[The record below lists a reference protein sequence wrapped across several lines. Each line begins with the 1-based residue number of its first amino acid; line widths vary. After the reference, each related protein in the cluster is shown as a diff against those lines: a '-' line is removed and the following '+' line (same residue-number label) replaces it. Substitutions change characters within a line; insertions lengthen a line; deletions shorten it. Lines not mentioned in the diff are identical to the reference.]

1 MIDRLAIEGYRS
13 IRSLVVDLAPLTVV
27 TGRNGAGKSSL
38 YRALRLL
45 AAAGQARAVGE
56 LAADGGLDAVRWAG
70 PEKISRAVREGGP
83 TQGLV
88 RSGPVALRLGFSDAE
103 GLGYA
108 LDLGLPIPQS
118 TPQSPSLFDRD
129 PVIKQEHV
137 FAGLDPRPAGLLVER
152 KGPLAKVQA
161 DGGWREL
168 TRGLAP
174 WTSLLDEHSGEA
186 DAPEI
191 AGVRRTMRSWRFHDA
206 FRTDA
211 ASPARQPQVGTRSPR
226 LDDDG
231 ANLAAVLRTS
241 IEAGFDREIA
251 QAVAHAFDGS
261 TLEIAAH
268 DGRMTPVLHQPGILR
283 MFTAAELS
291 DGTLQYLLLVA
302 ALTSVEQPSL
312 IVLNEP
318 ERSLHVELLAPL
330 AAMIRRAA
338 ERTQVLVVT
347 HQQQLADELGGTR
360 IELEK
365 EHGQSVVAGR
375 EGLLDQ
381 PAWHWPKR

>member
-13 IRSLVVDLAPLTVV
+13 IRSLVVELAPLTVV
-27 TGRNGAGKSSL
+27 TGRNGTGKSSL

-45 AAAGQARAVGE
+45 AAAGQARAVAE

-70 PEKISRAVREGGP
+70 PETISRAVREGGP
-83 TQGLV
+83 TQGLR
-88 RSGPVALRLGFSDAE
+88 RSGPVALKLGFGAAD

-108 LDLGLPIPQS
+108 IDLGLPVPQGD
-118 TPQSPSLFDRD
+118 PQHPSMFDRD
-129 PVIKQEHV
+129 PIIKQEHV
-137 FAGLDPRPAGLLVER
+137 FAGLDPRPAGVLIER
-152 KGPLAKVQA
+152 RGQLARA
-161 DGGWREL
+161 SGDSGWREL

-174 WTSLLDEHSGEA
+174 WTSVLDEHTGAA

-206 FRTDA
+206 FRTDPGA
-211 ASPARQPQVGTRSPR
+211 PARQPHVGTRSPR

-231 ANLAAVLRTS
+231 GNLAAVLRTS

-251 QAVAHAFDGS
+251 RAVADAFDGS
-261 TLEIAAH
+261 GLEIAVH
-268 DGRMTPVLHQPGILR
+268 DGRMTPVLHQRGILR
-283 MFTAAELS
+283 TLSAAELS

-330 AAMIRRAA
+330 AAMVRRAA

-347 HQQQLADELGGTR
+347 HQQQLVGELGGSR
-360 IELEK
+360 IDLEK
-365 EHGQSVVAGR
+365 QHGETIVSGR

-381 PAWHWPKR
+381 PPWHWPKR

>member
-27 TGRNGAGKSSL
+27 TGRNGTGKSSL

-70 PEKISRAVREGGP
+70 PERIARAVREGGP
-83 TQGLV
+83 TEGLV
-88 RSGPVALRLGFSDAE
+88 RSGPVALRLGFGAAD

-108 LDLGLPIPQS
+108 IDLGLPVPADS
-118 TPQSPSLFDRD
+118 RFDRD
-129 PVIKQEHV
+129 PDIKQEHV
-137 FAGLDPRPAGLLVER
+137 FAGLSPRPASMLVER
-152 KGPLAKVQA
+152 RGPVAHVRGD
-161 DGGWREL
+161 DGRREL
-168 TRGLAP
+168 TRGIAP
-174 WTSLLDEHSGEA
+174 WSSILDEHAGAA

-191 AGVRRTMRSWRFHDA
+191 AGVRRALRAWRFHDA

-211 ASPARQPQVGTRSPR
+211 GAPARRPQVGTRSPR

-231 ANLAAVLRTS
+231 ANLGAVLQTS
-241 IEAGFDREIA
+241 IEAGLDREIGR
-251 QAVAHAFDGS
+251 AVAGAFDGS
-261 TLEIAAH
+261 ELEIVAH
-268 DGRMTPVLHQPGILR
+268 DGRMTPALRQAGVLRLLL
-283 MFTAAELS
+283 ADELS
-291 DGTLQYLLLVA
+291 DGTLQFLLLVA
-302 ALTSVEQPSL
+302 ALTSVERPSL

-318 ERSLHVELLAPL
+318 ERSLHAELLAPL
-330 AAMIRRAA
+330 AALIRRAS
-338 ERTQVLVVT
+338 EQTQVLVVT
-347 HQQQLADELGGTR
+347 HQGRLAEALGGAR

-365 EHGQSVVAGR
+365 AHGETLVAGR
-375 EGLLDQ
+375 EGPLDQ

>member
-27 TGRNGAGKSSL
+27 TGRNGTGKSSL

-45 AAAGQARAVGE
+45 AAAGQARTVAE

-70 PEKISRAVREGGP
+70 PETISRAVREGAP

-88 RSGPVALRLGFSDAE
+88 RSGPVALKLGFGSAD

-108 LDLGLPIPQS
+108 IDLGLPVPQL
-118 TPQSPSLFDRD
+118 QSLFDRD
-129 PVIKQEHV
+129 PIIKQEHV
-137 FAGLDPRPAGLLVER
+137 FAGLDPRPAGVLVER
-152 KGPLAKVQA
+152 RGALARVNG
-161 DGGWREL
+161 DEGWREL
-168 TRGLAP
+168 SRGLAP
-174 WTSLLDEHSGEA
+174 WTSVLDEHTGVA

-191 AGVRRTMRSWRFHDA
+191 AGVRRTMRTWRFHDA

-211 ASPARQPQVGTRSPR
+211 GAPARHPQVGTRSPR

-231 ANLAAVLRTS
+231 GNLAAVLRTS
-241 IEAGFDREIA
+241 IEAGFDREISR
-251 QAVAHAFDGS
+251 AVADAFDGAG
-261 TLEIAAH
+261 LEIAVH
-268 DGRMTPVLHQPGILR
+268 DGRMTPVLHQNGILR
-283 MFTAAELS
+283 TLSAAELS

-347 HQQQLADELGGTR
+347 HQHELADALGGTR

-365 EHGQSVVAGR
+365 DVGQTIVAGR

-381 PAWHWPKR
+381 PSWHWPKR